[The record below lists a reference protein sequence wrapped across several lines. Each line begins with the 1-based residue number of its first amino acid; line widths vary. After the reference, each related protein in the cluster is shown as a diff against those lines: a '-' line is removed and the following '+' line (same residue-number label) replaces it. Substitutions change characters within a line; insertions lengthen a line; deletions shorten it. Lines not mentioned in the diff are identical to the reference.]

1 MMFDNEE
8 KNKAEWTKKEKHLR
22 LLIIGIILAIIL
34 LIVIV
39 IFFRTLIWAIIT
51 NVAVI
56 VGLIV
61 DFIALINSTK
71 GGR

>member
-1 MMFDNEE
+1 MFNNEE
-8 KNKAEWTKKEKHLR
+8 KNKAKWKKKERHMR
-22 LLIIGIILAIIL
+22 LLIIGIIFAIIL

-39 IFFRTLIWAIIT
+39 VFFRTKIWAIIT

-71 GGR
+71 GYR